1 MDLYIETKVP
11 ECKELDSCGLYVLTF
26 MPTNDHKLLCKFT
39 HGGPSKI
46 YSESCDVAV
55 LIYN

>member
-1 MDLYIETKVP
+1 MKAP
-11 ECKELDSCGLYVLTF
+11 GCKELDFKSCGLCVLTF

-39 HGGPSKI
+39 YGGPSKI